1 MRSLTHGVVVLL
13 ILAAATT
20 ALAGMTPDS
29 LKSDDTLAPRPEKST
44 STAIMYSLIF
54 PGMGQIYTENYWKVP
69 LFAGTAAVSAVMFFR
84 NNAEFATA
92 ADAYNTALTDGSSAA
107 TVNLLLRRR
116 EVFRDNRDLSAVVF
130 LITYALAAVD
140 AYVGAELYSFDTGE
154 KLSLNLG
161 PTRSQQLAL
170 GLTMTW

>member
-1 MRSLTHGVVVLL
+1 MRSLTRSTVFLL
-13 ILAAATT
+13 VMAAAT
-20 ALAGMTPDS
+20 AASAGTNLDL
-29 LKSDDTLAPRPEKST
+29 LKSNDTLAPRVEKTT

-54 PGMGQIYTENYWKVP
+54 PGVGQVYTENYWKVP

-84 NNAEFATA
+84 NNAEFSTA
-92 ADAYNTALTDGSSAA
+92 SGAYDKALTDGSSAA

-161 PTRSQQLAL
+161 PTRTQQLAL
-170 GLTMTW
+170 GLAMTW